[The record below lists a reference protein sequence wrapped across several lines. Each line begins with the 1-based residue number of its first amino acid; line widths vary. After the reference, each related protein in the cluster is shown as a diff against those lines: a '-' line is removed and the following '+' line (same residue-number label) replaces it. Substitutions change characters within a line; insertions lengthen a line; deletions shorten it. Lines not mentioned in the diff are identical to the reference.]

1 MDKLYEYI
9 LEGLR
14 DLSQTKRNENGFIDY
29 LQSLQVEVKNLRQ
42 SYQNNSISVNYSRAE
57 VQAAYL
63 ITYYSQYAEMTRHI
77 LKQVELSHK
86 NLFLFEQKHL
96 EICLF
101 GAGAAPEAVGL
112 VSFLGEYYPNLQ
124 SLNIRI
130 YDIYANTWAISQRI
144 TQNIIPELWQGEFT
158 FSTEELDFC
167 QPNSFHLLENAIA
180 SSQVFI
186 FQNCLN
192 ELKHPANFN
201 QNIRYLLTQMP
212 VNSLLIMADLRIY
225 QKTSEFQAQVK
236 KILQELEFDRQI
248 LCVRH
253 SEMLDFRTAIAIPAI
268 ITKNLLTGTPRDIN
282 HLKPNNFLVPRTQI
296 KCNFI
301 SVYKTYNNEII
312 YQDLEQLTSLVKRL
326 QTNRNLQQKDRDS
339 LVQQIKLL
347 RILLI
352 VMSAIALIALILS
365 IIAIMR

>member
-1 MDKLYEYI
+1 MDELYKYI

-14 DLSQTKRNENGFIDY
+14 DLSQTKQTENEFIAY

-42 SYQNNSISVNYSRAE
+42 SYRNNSVSVNYSRVE

-63 ITYYSQYAEMTRHI
+63 ITYYPQYAEMTRRI
-77 LKQVELSHK
+77 LEQVELSHK
-86 NLFLFEQKHL
+86 TLFLFEQKHL
-96 EICLF
+96 EVCLF

-124 SLNIRI
+124 SLSIRV

-167 QPNSFHLLENAIA
+167 QANSFHLLDDAIA
-180 SSQVFI
+180 NSQVFI

-192 ELKHPANFN
+192 ELKYPTNFN
-201 QNIRYLLTQMP
+201 QNIRYLLTKMP
-212 VNSLLIMADLRIY
+212 INSLLIMADLRIY

-236 KILQELEFDRQI
+236 KLLQELEFERQI

-268 ITKNLLTGTPRDIN
+268 ITKNLLTGT
-282 HLKPNNFLVPRTQI
+282 HLLIPRTQI

-301 SVYKTYNNEII
+301 SVYKTYNNELI
-312 YQDLEQLTSLVKRL
+312 YQELEQLTNLVKRL
-326 QTNRNLQQKDRDS
+326 QTNRNLQQKDRNN
-339 LVQQIKLL
+339 LVQKIKIL

-365 IIAIMR
+365 IIAIIQ

>member
-1 MDKLYEYI
+1 MDELYKYI
-9 LEGLR
+9 LDGLR
-14 DLSQTKRNENGFIDY
+14 DLSQTKQTENEFIAY
-29 LQSLQVEVKNLRQ
+29 LQSLQIEVKNLRQ
-42 SYQNNSISVNYSRAE
+42 SYRNNSVSVNYSRVE
-57 VQAAYL
+57 VQSAYL
-63 ITYYSQYAEMTRHI
+63 ITYYPQYAEMTRRI
-77 LKQVELSHK
+77 LEQVELSHK
-86 NLFLFEQKHL
+86 TLFLFEQKYL
-96 EICLF
+96 EVCLF

-124 SLNIRI
+124 SLKIRV

-144 TQNIIPELWQGEFT
+144 TQNIISELWRGEFI

-167 QPNSFHLLENAIA
+167 ELNSFHLLDNVIA
-180 SSQVFI
+180 NSQVFI

-192 ELKHPANFN
+192 ELKHPTNFN

-212 VNSLLIMADLRIY
+212 INSLLIMADLRIY

-236 KILQELEFDRQI
+236 KLLQELEFDRQI

-253 SEMLDFRTAIAIPAI
+253 SEMLDFRSAIAIPAV
-268 ITKNLLTGTPRDIN
+268 ITKNLLTGT
-282 HLKPNNFLVPRTQI
+282 HLLIPRTQI

-301 SVYKTYNNEII
+301 SVYKTYNNELI
-312 YQDLEQLTSLVKRL
+312 YQELERLTNLVKRL
-326 QTNRNLQQKDRDS
+326 QTNGNLQQKDRNN
-339 LVQQIKLL
+339 LVQKIKLL

-352 VMSAIALIALILS
+352 FMSAIALIALILS

>member
-14 DLSQTKRNENGFIDY
+14 DLSQAKQTENELIAY
-29 LQSLQVEVKNLRQ
+29 LQSLQIEIKNLRQ
-42 SYQNNSISVNYSRAE
+42 SYRNNSVSVNYSRVE
-57 VQAAYL
+57 VQSAYL
-63 ITYYSQYAEMTRHI
+63 ITYYPQYAEMTRYI
-77 LKQVELSHK
+77 LEQVELSHK
-86 NLFLFEQKHL
+86 TLFLFEQKHL
-96 EICLF
+96 EVCLF
-101 GAGAAPEAVGL
+101 GAGAAPEVVGL
-112 VSFLGEYYPNLQ
+112 VSFLRKYYPNLQ

-144 TQNIIPELWQGEFT
+144 TQTIIPELWQGEFT

-167 QPNSFHLLENAIA
+167 QPNSFHLLENVIA
-180 SSQVFI
+180 NSQLFI

-192 ELKHPANFN
+192 ELKHPVNFN

-225 QKTSEFQAQVK
+225 QKTSEFQVQVK
-236 KILQELEFDRQI
+236 KLLQELEFDRQI

-253 SEMLDFRTAIAIPAI
+253 SEMLDFKSAIAIPAM
-268 ITKNLLTGTPRDIN
+268 ITKNLLIGTDLLI
-282 HLKPNNFLVPRTQI
+282 PRTLI
-296 KCNFI
+296 KCNFV
-301 SVYKTYNNEII
+301 SVYKTYNNQII
-312 YQDLEQLTSLVKRL
+312 YQDLEQLTNLVKRL
-326 QTNRNLQQKDRDS
+326 QTNRNLQQKDRNN

>member
-14 DLSQTKRNENGFIDY
+14 DLSQTKQTENKFIAY

-42 SYQNNSISVNYSRAE
+42 SYRNNSVSVNYSRVE
-57 VQAAYL
+57 VQSAYL
-63 ITYYSQYAEMTRHI
+63 ITYYPQYAEMTRHI
-77 LKQVELSHK
+77 LEQVELSHK
-86 NLFLFEQKHL
+86 TLFLFEQKHL
-96 EICLF
+96 EVCLF
-101 GAGAAPEAVGL
+101 GAGAAPEVVGL
-112 VSFLGEYYPNLQ
+112 VSFLRKNYPNLQ
-124 SLNIRI
+124 SLNIKI

-144 TQNIIPELWQGEFT
+144 TQTIIPELWQGEFT

-167 QPNSFHLLENAIA
+167 QPNSFHLLENVIA
-180 SSQVFI
+180 NSQLFI

-192 ELKHPANFN
+192 ELKYPVNFN

-225 QKTSEFQAQVK
+225 QKTSEFQVQVK
-236 KILQELEFDRQI
+236 KLLQELEFDRQI

-253 SEMLDFRTAIAIPAI
+253 SEMLDFKSAIAIPAI
-268 ITKNLLTGTPRDIN
+268 ITKNSLTGTPRDIDHQTEN
-282 HLKPNNFLVPRTQI
+282 RFLIPRTQI

-312 YQDLEQLTSLVKRL
+312 YQELEQLTNLVKRL
-326 QTNRNLQQKDRDS
+326 QTNRNLQQKDRNN

>member
-14 DLSQTKRNENGFIDY
+14 NLSQTKQTENKFIAY

-42 SYQNNSISVNYSRAE
+42 SYRNNSVSVNYSRVE
-57 VQAAYL
+57 VQSAYL
-63 ITYYSQYAEMTRHI
+63 ITYYPQYAEMTRHI
-77 LKQVELSHK
+77 LEQVELSHK
-86 NLFLFEQKHL
+86 TLFLFEQKHL
-96 EICLF
+96 EVCLF
-101 GAGAAPEAVGL
+101 GAGAAPEVVGL
-112 VSFLGEYYPNLQ
+112 VSFLRKNYPNLQ

-144 TQNIIPELWQGEFT
+144 TQTIIPELWQGEFT

-167 QPNSFHLLENAIA
+167 QPNSFHLLENVIA
-180 SSQVFI
+180 NSQLFI

-192 ELKHPANFN
+192 ELKHPVNFN

-225 QKTSEFQAQVK
+225 QKTSEFQVQVK
-236 KILQELEFDRQI
+236 KLLQELEFDRQI
-248 LCVRH
+248 LYVRH
-253 SEMLDFRTAIAIPAI
+253 SEMLDFRSAIAIPAI
-268 ITKNLLTGTPRDIN
+268 ITKNSLTGTPRDIN
-282 HLKPNNFLVPRTQI
+282 HQTENRFLIPRTQI
-296 KCNFI
+296 KCNFV
-301 SVYKTYNNEII
+301 SVYKTDKHEIL
-312 YQDLEQLTSLVKRL
+312 YQDLEQLTNLVKRL
-326 QTNRNLQQKDRDS
+326 QTNRNLQQKDRNN

-352 VMSAIALIALILS
+352 VMSAIALTALILS
-365 IIAIMR
+365 VIAIMR

>member
-1 MDKLYEYI
+1 MDELYKYI
-9 LEGLR
+9 LDGLR
-14 DLSQTKRNENGFIDY
+14 DLIQTKQTENEFIAY

-42 SYQNNSISVNYSRAE
+42 SYQNNSVSVNYSRVE

-63 ITYYSQYAEMTRHI
+63 ITYYPQYAEMTRHI
-77 LKQVELSHK
+77 LEQVELSHK
-86 NLFLFEQKHL
+86 TLFLFEQKHL
-96 EICLF
+96 EVCLF

-124 SLNIRI
+124 SLKIRV

-144 TQNIIPELWQGEFT
+144 TQNIIPELWRGEFI

-167 QPNSFHLLENAIA
+167 QPNSFHLLDTAIA
-180 SSQVFI
+180 NSQLFI

-201 QNIRYLLTQMP
+201 QNIRYLLTKMP
-212 VNSLLIMADLRIY
+212 VDSLLIMADLRVY
-225 QKTSEFQAQVK
+225 QKTSEFQSQVK
-236 KILQELEFDRQI
+236 KLLQELEFERQI

-253 SEMLDFRTAIAIPAI
+253 SEMLDFRSAIAIPAV
-268 ITKNLLTGTPRDIN
+268 ITKNLLTGT
-282 HLKPNNFLVPRTQI
+282 HLLIPRTQI

-301 SVYKTYNNEII
+301 SVYKTYNNELI
-312 YQDLEQLTSLVKRL
+312 YQDLERLTNLVKRL
-326 QTNRNLQQKDRDS
+326 QTNGNLQQKDRNN
-339 LVQQIKLL
+339 LVQKIKLL

-352 VMSAIALIALILS
+352 FMSVIALIALILS

>member
-1 MDKLYEYI
+1 MDELYKYI
-9 LEGLR
+9 LDGLR
-14 DLSQTKRNENGFIDY
+14 DLIQTKQTENEFIAY

-42 SYQNNSISVNYSRAE
+42 FYRNNSVSVNYSRVE

-63 ITYYSQYAEMTRHI
+63 ITYYPQYAEMTRHI
-77 LKQVELSHK
+77 LEQVELSHK
-86 NLFLFEQKHL
+86 TLFLFEQKHL
-96 EICLF
+96 EVCLF

-124 SLNIRI
+124 SLKIRV

-144 TQNIIPELWQGEFT
+144 TQNIIPELWRGEFI

-167 QPNSFHLLENAIA
+167 QPNSFHLLDTAIA
-180 SSQVFI
+180 NSQLFI

-201 QNIRYLLTQMP
+201 QNIRYLLTKMP
-212 VNSLLIMADLRIY
+212 VDSLLIMADLRVY
-225 QKTSEFQAQVK
+225 QKTSEFQSQVK
-236 KILQELEFDRQI
+236 KLLQELEFERQI

-253 SEMLDFRTAIAIPAI
+253 SEMLDFRSAIAIPAV
-268 ITKNLLTGTPRDIN
+268 ITKNLLTGT
-282 HLKPNNFLVPRTQI
+282 HLLIPRTQI

-301 SVYKTYNNEII
+301 SVYKTYNNELI
-312 YQDLEQLTSLVKRL
+312 YQELERLTNLVKRL
-326 QTNRNLQQKDRDS
+326 QTNGNLQQKDRNN
-339 LVQQIKLL
+339 LVQKIKLL

-352 VMSAIALIALILS
+352 FMSVIALIALILS

>member
-1 MDKLYEYI
+1 MDELYKYI
-9 LEGLR
+9 LDGLR
-14 DLSQTKRNENGFIDY
+14 DLIQTKQTENEFIAY

-42 SYQNNSISVNYSRAE
+42 SYQNNSVSVNYSRVE

-63 ITYYSQYAEMTRHI
+63 ITYYPQYAEMTRHI
-77 LKQVELSHK
+77 LEQVELSHK
-86 NLFLFEQKHL
+86 TLFLFEQKHL
-96 EICLF
+96 EVCLF

-124 SLNIRI
+124 SLKIRV

-144 TQNIIPELWQGEFT
+144 TQNIIPELWRGEFI

-167 QPNSFHLLENAIA
+167 QPNSFHLLDTAIA
-180 SSQVFI
+180 NSQLFI

-201 QNIRYLLTQMP
+201 QNIRYLLTKMP
-212 VNSLLIMADLRIY
+212 VDSLLIMADLRVY
-225 QKTSEFQAQVK
+225 QKTSEFQSQVK
-236 KILQELEFDRQI
+236 KLLQELEFERQI

-253 SEMLDFRTAIAIPAI
+253 SEMLDFRSAIAIPAV
-268 ITKNLLTGTPRDIN
+268 ITKNLLTGT
-282 HLKPNNFLVPRTQI
+282 HLLIPRTQI

-312 YQDLEQLTSLVKRL
+312 YQELERLTNLVKRL
-326 QTNRNLQQKDRDS
+326 QTNGNLQQKDRNN
-339 LVQQIKLL
+339 LVQKIKSL

>member
-1 MDKLYEYI
+1 MDELYEYI

-14 DLSQTKRNENGFIDY
+14 NSSQTKQNENEFIAY

-42 SYQNNSISVNYSRAE
+42 SYRNNSVSVNYSRAA

-63 ITYYSQYAEMTRHI
+63 ITYYPQYAEMTRHI
-77 LKQVELSHK
+77 LEQVELSHK
-86 NLFLFEQKHL
+86 TLFLFEQKYL
-96 EICLF
+96 EVCLF

-124 SLNIRI
+124 SLSIRV
-130 YDIYANTWAISQRI
+130 YDIYAHTWKISQRI
-144 TQNIIPELWQGEFT
+144 TQNIIPKFWQGEFT

-167 QPNSFHLLENAIA
+167 QSNSFHLLDNAIA
-180 SSQVFI
+180 NSQMFI

-192 ELKHPANFN
+192 ELKNPVNFN
-201 QNIRYLLTQMP
+201 ENIRYLLTQMP
-212 VNSLLIMADLRIY
+212 INSLLIMGDLRIY
-225 QKTSEFQAQVK
+225 QKTSEFQIQVK
-236 KILQELEFDRQI
+236 KLLQELEFERQI

-253 SEMLDFRTAIAIPAI
+253 SEMLDFRSAIAIPAI
-268 ITKNLLTGTPRDIN
+268 ITKNLLTGSFRDRN
-282 HLKPNNFLVPRTQI
+282 NLKPNDFLIPRTQI

-301 SVYKTYNNEII
+301 SVYKTYKHEIL
-312 YQDLEQLTSLVKRL
+312 YQDLEQLTNLVKRL
-326 QTNRNLQQKDRDS
+326 QTNRNLQQKDRNN

-352 VMSAIALIALILS
+352 AMSAIALIALILS

>member
-1 MDKLYEYI
+1 MDELYKYI
-9 LEGLR
+9 LDGLR
-14 DLSQTKRNENGFIDY
+14 DLNQTKQTENEFIAY
-29 LQSLQVEVKNLRQ
+29 LQSLQIEVKNLRQ
-42 SYQNNSISVNYSRAE
+42 SYRNNSVSVNYSRVE
-57 VQAAYL
+57 VQSAYL
-63 ITYYSQYAEMTRHI
+63 ITYYPQYAEMTRRI
-77 LKQVELSHK
+77 LEQVELSHK
-86 NLFLFEQKHL
+86 TLFLFEQKYL
-96 EICLF
+96 EVCLF

-124 SLNIRI
+124 SLKIRV

-144 TQNIIPELWQGEFT
+144 TQNIIPELWRGEFI

-167 QPNSFHLLENAIA
+167 QPNSFHLLDTAIA
-180 SSQVFI
+180 NSQLFI

-192 ELKHPANFN
+192 ELKNPANFN
-201 QNIRYLLTQMP
+201 ENIRYLLTQMP
-212 VNSLLIMADLRIY
+212 VNSLLMMADLRIY

-236 KILQELEFDRQI
+236 KLLQELEFDRQI

-253 SEMLDFRTAIAIPAI
+253 SEMLDFRTAIAIPAV
-268 ITKNLLTGTPRDIN
+268 ITKNLLTGT
-282 HLKPNNFLVPRTQI
+282 HLLIPRTQI

-312 YQDLEQLTSLVKRL
+312 YQELERLTNLVKRL
-326 QTNRNLQQKDRDS
+326 QTNGNLQQKDRNN
-339 LVQQIKLL
+339 LVQKIKLL